1 MSQDTTTENPPYAAG
16 ADLVPDAAAAA
27 GPALPVTSNQ
37 VTVVTTENPPSD
49 HGHLVVSDDASQ
61 PADAEAADRAVE
73 QSSGLH
79 AADVPGLEER
89 QVG

>member
-1 MSQDTTTENPPYAAG
+1 
-16 ADLVPDAAAAA
+16 L
-27 GPALPVTSNQ
+27 
-37 VTVVTTENPPSD
+37 TTENPPSD